1 MQARLVFE
9 SLDRVLFGSGPIMG
23 RKLPSV
29 VEAKRW
35 AGPGPEAQGE
45 RALAGTILA
54 LLMGVLVLGT
64 SGAAAGA
71 SNLPTDPQN
80 ACPLTATTFDGWFQS
95 GSVTLNGAV
104 NPANSLVNLTPNCGF
119 YQWGQQMFLW
129 LTSPAP
135 AEYGGGGGR
144 VFDSPVFYDVSPLNA
159 SGQRTLIPHQAGVFH
174 LFPLRAAQVGVH
186 GLPVILDTSGR
197 LLEVKPI
204 DPKLKP
210 EVRDATGK
218 VVTIS
223 HAKLVAGKP
232 VLLDVKR
239 APIMAAHIKTAVP
252 RAMLMRAEVNP
263 LIVQEFNIDGINFFI
278 DPTLAVIDTEQGQA
292 GDGSV
297 LEAQTAANGSLVY
310 YSTMVNDVYA
320 YFLTGAFHGAI
331 TTSPANQFPTSQT
344 DLTNTMNYAAAHGK
358 PASSFPDQDALAI
371 EIKTAWVLAAGLPNL
386 SSYITEEATVPVYT
400 HVSGTSWKP
409 SGAQQTVTLAL
420 VGVHVVG
427 STAGHPEMVWASFE
441 HFANTPLATYQY
453 TSSAAGNPTKT
464 VTQPTTGPWVFSANG
479 TGLTFNVA
487 HMAVSSTPVANS
499 IAANPG
505 FTISPS
511 NTSRVQPF
519 GMAGNNTPSN
529 TQILSANNNVLSQLA
544 SGDIRGNY
552 FLVGATWTPF
562 GSNPGPTND
571 GVGTNLLANST
582 METYQQGS
590 NCFDC
595 HQNNLQPPS
604 GPTNPTTQISHVF
617 GVTQPLF

>member
-1 MQARLVFE
+1 MAAGLLV
-9 SLDRVLFGSGPIMG
+9 L
-23 RKLPSV
+23 
-29 VEAKRW
+29 
-35 AGPGPEAQGE
+35 
-45 RALAGTILA
+45 LA
-54 LLMGVLVLGT
+54 LLASRGV
-64 SGAAAGA
+64 AFA
-71 SNLPTDPQN
+71 SPLPSDPQN
-80 ACPLTATTFDGWFQS
+80 TCPLSLTTFEGWFQS
-95 GSVTLNGAV
+95 HTVTLNGVV

-135 AEYGGGGGR
+135 TEYGGGGGR
-144 VFDSPVFYDVSPLNA
+144 IFDSPVFYDVSPLNA
-159 SGQRTLIPHQAGVFH
+159 SGQRTLIPHEAGVLH
-174 LFPLRAAQVGVH
+174 VFPLRSAQVGPH
-186 GLPVILDTSGR
+186 GLSVIMDKAGR

-204 DPKLKP
+204 DPKLTP
-210 EVRDATGK
+210 QVRDATGK

-223 HAKLVAGKP
+223 HLKLVAGKP
-232 VLLDVKR
+232 VLLDVKK
-239 APIMAAHIKTAVP
+239 APIAAAHLQVAVP
-252 RAMLMRAEVNP
+252 RAQLLRAEVNP
-263 LIVQEFNIDGINFFI
+263 LIVQEFNIDGINIFI

-310 YSTMVNDVYA
+310 FSTMVNDVYA
-320 YFLTGAFHGAI
+320 YFLTGANHGAI
-331 TTSPANQFPTSQT
+331 TTSPANQFPTTST
-344 DLTNTMNYAAAHGK
+344 DLTNTLNYAAAHGK
-358 PASSFPDQDALAI
+358 PANSFPDSNALAI
-371 EIKTAWVLAAGLPNL
+371 EIKTAWVLASGLPNA
-386 SSYITEEATVPVYT
+386 SSYITEEATVPVYK
-400 HVSGTSWKP
+400 HVSGTSWTP
-409 SGAQQTVTLAL
+409 NGQQTVTLAL

-441 HFANTPLATYQY
+441 HFGTAPLATYQY

-464 VTQPTTGPWVFSANG
+464 ITQPTTGPWIFSANG
-479 TGLTFNVA
+479 SGLTFNVP

-499 IAANPG
+499 IAASSG

-519 GMAGNNTPSN
+519 GMAGTNTASN

-544 SGDIRGNY
+544 GGDIRGNY

-562 GSNPGPTND
+562 GSNPGPSNN
-571 GVGTNLLANST
+571 GVGTSLLANST

-595 HQNNLQPPS
+595 HQNFNQPPT
-604 GPTNPTTQISHVF
+604 GPSNPTTQISHVF